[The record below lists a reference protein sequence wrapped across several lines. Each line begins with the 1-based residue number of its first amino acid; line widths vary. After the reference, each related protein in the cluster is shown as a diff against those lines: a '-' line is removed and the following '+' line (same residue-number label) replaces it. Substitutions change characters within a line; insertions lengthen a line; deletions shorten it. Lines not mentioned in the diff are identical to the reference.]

1 MYPNNLVVM
10 FVFRKFGFEFIGGD
24 QRVAN
29 ATFSQSITT
38 KRVSPLFI
46 ISRHSGFDTVP
57 QQQKQ
62 RWVVS
67 GVIQRVFSPRM
78 TDKNT
83 LVEHLKAVVIGFMQG
98 NESALREVSVGGVVL
113 YSRLP

>member
-38 KRVSPLFI
+38 KGVSPLFI
-46 ISRHSGFDTVP
+46 TTRLFEKVSPALIISRA
-57 QQQKQ
+57 KQ
-62 RWVVS
+62 NS
-67 GVIQRVFSPRM
+67 EALDDMG
-78 TDKNT
+78 T
-83 LVEHLKAVVIGFMQG
+83 KAD
-98 NESALREVSVGGVVL
+98 NSALQGHWCGMVSVTQKTVKLLIGTTKL
-113 YSRLP
+113 

>member
-1 MYPNNLVVM
+1 MII
-10 FVFRKFGFEFIGGD
+10 FCKFGCKLIRGD
-24 QRVAN
+24 QRVVTT
-29 ATFSQSITT
+29 TFSQSITT

-46 ISRHSGFDTVP
+46 YSRHSGFDTVP

-67 GVIQRVFSPRM
+67 KVIQRVFSPRM

-83 LVEHLKAVVIGFMQG
+83 LVGHLKAVVIGFLRG
-98 NESALREVSVGGVVL
+98 NESALREVSVEGVIL
-113 YSRLP
+113 YSQLP